1 MRKMSFTFDKKA
13 YAKGFRDGIPIGLGY
28 FAVAFSLGIAARNA
42 GGEPFPGFMA
52 SLLTIASAGEYAA
65 FTTIGELGTYI
76 EMALV
81 IFVANCRYLLMS
93 CAMSQRTA
101 PETGF
106 FSRLAMGSF
115 ITDEIFAVSIAE
127 PGYMKPE
134 YTYGAASSAVLP
146 WALGTMLGIMVGNIM
161 PVVVVGALSV
171 SLYGMFI
178 AIIVPPAKKDRV
190 VAVLIAVS
198 FAVSFASDY
207 IPVVNRLSGSLKII
221 VFTVLIAAVAAVL
234 FPVKEEAQASECGAA
249 EGASSGEDKE

>member
-1 MRKMSFTFDKKA
+1 MSYKFDKKS

-42 GGEPFPGFMA
+42 GVDPFPGFMA

-93 CAMSQRTA
+93 CAMSQRTN
-101 PETGF
+101 PKTGF
-106 FSRLAMGSF
+106 FSRLAMGAF

-127 PGYMKPE
+127 PGYMRPE

-161 PVVVVGALSV
+161 PEVAVGALSV

-178 AIIVPPAKKDRV
+178 AIIVPPAKKDKV
-190 VAVLIAVS
+190 VAALIVIS
-198 FAVSFASDY
+198 FAVSFASGY
-207 IPVVNRLSGSLKII
+207 IPFVKNLSGSIKII

-234 FPVKEEAQASECGAA
+234 FPVKDEEGGAP
-249 EGASSGEDKE
+249 SGEETK

>member
-1 MRKMSFTFDKKA
+1 MMSFTFDKKA

-42 GGEPFPGFMA
+42 GVEPFPGFMA

-65 FTTIGELGTYI
+65 FKTIGELGTYI

-81 IFVANCRYLLMS
+81 ILVANCRYLLMS
-93 CAMSQRTA
+93 CAMSQRTD
-101 PETGF
+101 PRTGF

-127 PGYMKPE
+127 PGYLKPE

-146 WALGTMLGIMVGNIM
+146 WALGTMLGIMVGNVM
-161 PVVVVGALSV
+161 PAVVVGALSV

-178 AIIVPPAKKDRV
+178 AIIIPPAKKDKV

-198 FAVSFASDY
+198 FAVSLASNY
-207 IPVVNRLSGSLKII
+207 IPFVKEMTGSIKII
-221 VFTVLIAAVAAVL
+221 VFTVLIAAVAAIL
-234 FPVKEEAQASECGAA
+234 FPVKDEEQAPDA
-249 EGASSGEDKE
+249 EPEQDAHSKEDAE